1 MTPQQ
6 IALVQQSFSKVAPI
20 SEAAA
25 VLFYDRLFDVAPSV
39 RAMFPEDMTE
49 QRKKL
54 MGMLAAVVSGLSNL
68 ETILPAASALA
79 KRHVAYGA
87 KAEHYPVVGATLL
100 WTLEKGL
107 GEAWTP
113 ELATA
118 WTDAYGVLSGY
129 MISKPTARRRRP
141 PNRRCLVS
149 EPLVI
154 VGNGMA
160 AARLVDELAKTA
172 LGRYAVAV
180 IGEEPRLAYNRVLLS
195 SVLAGE
201 TGSHEI
207 ELRPA
212 DWWRHR
218 GVTVRYG
225 YRVTEIDTGRRELKI
240 AGEESMEYSKLVLA
254 TGSTPLR
261 LNVPGADL
269 AGVHTFRDTR
279 DVDLLLTLAAAKK
292 RVVVVGGGLLGLE
305 AAYGLAKAGAPV
317 TLLHLMD
324 RLMERQLDGPAADLL
339 KTLVERKGIR
349 ILLNA
354 STARIHGERHVE
366 AVELADGSR
375 IEADAVIFAAG
386 IRPNIAL
393 AKEAGIAV
401 NRGIVVNDEMQ
412 TASPDIYAL
421 GECAEH
427 RGTCYG
433 LVEPAYEQARVLAR
447 HLGGRPAA
455 YQGSVVST
463 NLKVSGVS
471 VFSAGD
477 FMGGEGSESLVLTD
491 RRRGTYKKLVIADGC
506 LTGAVLIGDTADA
519 LWYLELIRTRE
530 KIAGIRADM
539 MFGRALALPSKAA

>member
-1 MTPQQ
+1 M
-6 IALVQQSFSKVAPI
+6 
-20 SEAAA
+20 
-25 VLFYDRLFDVAPSV
+25 
-39 RAMFPEDMTE
+39 
-49 QRKKL
+49 
-54 MGMLAAVVSGLSNL
+54 
-68 ETILPAASALA
+68 
-79 KRHVAYGA
+79 
-87 KAEHYPVVGATLL
+87 
-100 WTLEKGL
+100 
-107 GEAWTP
+107 
-113 ELATA
+113 
-118 WTDAYGVLSGY
+118 
-129 MISKPTARRRRP
+129 
-141 PNRRCLVS
+141 S

-240 AGEESMEYSKLVLA
+240 EGEESMEYSKLVLA
-254 TGSTPLR
+254 VGSTPLR

-279 DVDLLLTLAAAKK
+279 DVDLLLTLAAARK

-324 RLMERQLDGPAADLL
+324 RLMERQLDASAADLL

-354 STARIHGERHVE
+354 STARIHGEGHVQ

-393 AKEAGIAV
+393 AKDAGIAV

-412 TASPDIYAL
+412 TVSPDIYAL

-447 HLGGRPAA
+447 HLAGRPAA

-477 FMGGEGSESLVLTD
+477 FMGGEGSESLVLSD
-491 RRRGTYKKLVIADGC
+491 RRRGTYKKLVISDGR
-506 LTGAVLIGDTADA
+506 LTGAVLIGDTVDA
-519 LWYLELIRTRE
+519 LWYLELIRNRD
-530 KIAGIRADM
+530 KVAAIRTDM
-539 MFGRALALPSKAA
+539 MFGRALARPSKAA

>member
-1 MTPQQ
+1 
-6 IALVQQSFSKVAPI
+6 
-20 SEAAA
+20 
-25 VLFYDRLFDVAPSV
+25 
-39 RAMFPEDMTE
+39 
-49 QRKKL
+49 
-54 MGMLAAVVSGLSNL
+54 
-68 ETILPAASALA
+68 
-79 KRHVAYGA
+79 
-87 KAEHYPVVGATLL
+87 
-100 WTLEKGL
+100 
-107 GEAWTP
+107 
-113 ELATA
+113 
-118 WTDAYGVLSGY
+118 
-129 MISKPTARRRRP
+129 
-141 PNRRCLVS
+141 VS

-160 AARLVDELAKTA
+160 AARLVDELAKTS

-225 YRVTEIDTGRRELKI
+225 YRVSEIDTGRRELKI
-240 AGEESMEYSKLVLA
+240 EGEESMEYSKLVLA
-254 TGSTPLR
+254 VGSTPLR

-269 AGVHTFRDTR
+269 SGVHTFRDTR
-279 DVDLLLTLAAAKK
+279 DVDLLLTLAAARK

-324 RLMERQLDGPAADLL
+324 RLMERQLDAPAADLL

-349 ILLNA
+349 ILLSA
-354 STARIHGERHVE
+354 STARIHGEGHVE

-393 AKEAGIAV
+393 AKDAGIAV

-447 HLGGRPAA
+447 HLAGRPAA

-477 FMGGEGSESLVLTD
+477 FMGGEGSESLVLSD
-491 RRRGTYKKLVIADGC
+491 RRRGTYKKLVISDGR
-506 LTGAVLIGDTADA
+506 LTGAVLIGDTVDA
-519 LWYLELIRTRE
+519 LWYLELIRNRD
-530 KIAGIRADM
+530 KVAAIRTDM
-539 MFGRALALPSKAA
+539 MFGRALARPSKAA

>member
-1 MTPQQ
+1 M
-6 IALVQQSFSKVAPI
+6 
-20 SEAAA
+20 
-25 VLFYDRLFDVAPSV
+25 
-39 RAMFPEDMTE
+39 
-49 QRKKL
+49 
-54 MGMLAAVVSGLSNL
+54 
-68 ETILPAASALA
+68 
-79 KRHVAYGA
+79 
-87 KAEHYPVVGATLL
+87 
-100 WTLEKGL
+100 
-107 GEAWTP
+107 
-113 ELATA
+113 
-118 WTDAYGVLSGY
+118 
-129 MISKPTARRRRP
+129 
-141 PNRRCLVS
+141 S

-324 RLMERQLDGPAADLL
+324 RLMERQLDAPAADLL

-349 ILLNA
+349 VLLNA
-354 STARIHGERHVE
+354 STKCIHGDGQVE

-386 IRPNIAL
+386 IKPNVAL

-401 NRGIVVNDEMQ
+401 NRGVVVNDVMQ
-412 TASPDIYAL
+412 TSSSDIFAL

-447 HLGGRPAA
+447 HLAGRPAA

-477 FMGGEGSESLVLTD
+477 FMGGEGSESLVLSD
-491 RRRGTYKKLVIADGC
+491 RRRGTYKKLVIADGR
-506 LTGAVLIGDTADA
+506 LTGAVLIGDTVDA
-519 LWYLELIRTRE
+519 LWYLELIRNRD
-530 KIAGIRADM
+530 KVAAIRTDM
-539 MFGRALALPSKAA
+539 MFGRALVQPSKAA

>member
-1 MTPQQ
+1 
-6 IALVQQSFSKVAPI
+6 
-20 SEAAA
+20 
-25 VLFYDRLFDVAPSV
+25 
-39 RAMFPEDMTE
+39 
-49 QRKKL
+49 
-54 MGMLAAVVSGLSNL
+54 
-68 ETILPAASALA
+68 
-79 KRHVAYGA
+79 
-87 KAEHYPVVGATLL
+87 
-100 WTLEKGL
+100 
-107 GEAWTP
+107 
-113 ELATA
+113 
-118 WTDAYGVLSGY
+118 
-129 MISKPTARRRRP
+129 
-141 PNRRCLVS
+141 VS

-180 IGEEPRLAYNRVLLS
+180 IGDEPRLAYNRVLLS

-225 YRVTEIDTGRRELKI
+225 YRVTEIDVGRRELKI

-292 RVVVVGGGLLGLE
+292 RVVVIGGGLLGLE

-324 RLMERQLDGPAADLL
+324 RLMERQLDAPAADLL
-339 KTLVERKGIR
+339 KMLVERKGIR

-354 STARIHGERHVE
+354 STKCIHGDGHVQ

-386 IRPNIAL
+386 IKPNVAL

-401 NRGIVVNDEMQ
+401 NRGVVVNDVMQ
-412 TASPDIYAL
+412 TSSSDIFAL

-447 HLGGRPAA
+447 HLAGRPAA

-477 FMGGEGSESLVLTD
+477 FMGGEGSESLVLSD
-491 RRRGTYKKLVIADGC
+491 RRRGTYKKLVIADGR
-506 LTGAVLIGDTADA
+506 LTGAVLIGDTVDA
-519 LWYLELIRTRE
+519 LWYLELIRNRD
-530 KIAGIRADM
+530 KVAAIRTDM

>member
-1 MTPQQ
+1 M
-6 IALVQQSFSKVAPI
+6 
-20 SEAAA
+20 
-25 VLFYDRLFDVAPSV
+25 
-39 RAMFPEDMTE
+39 
-49 QRKKL
+49 
-54 MGMLAAVVSGLSNL
+54 
-68 ETILPAASALA
+68 
-79 KRHVAYGA
+79 
-87 KAEHYPVVGATLL
+87 
-100 WTLEKGL
+100 
-107 GEAWTP
+107 
-113 ELATA
+113 
-118 WTDAYGVLSGY
+118 
-129 MISKPTARRRRP
+129 
-141 PNRRCLVS
+141 S

-212 DWWRHR
+212 DWWRQR

-225 YRVTEIDTGRRELKI
+225 YRVTEIDVGRRELKI

-269 AGVHTFRDTR
+269 TGVHTFRDSR

-324 RLMERQLDGPAADLL
+324 RLMERQLDLPAAELL
-339 KTLVERKGIR
+339 KTLVERKGINVV
-349 ILLNA
+349 LNA
-354 STARIHGERHVE
+354 STKCIHGDGHVE

-375 IEADAVIFAAG
+375 IEADAAIVAAG
-386 IRPNIAL
+386 IRPNVAI
-393 AKEAGIAV
+393 AKEAGLAV
-401 NRGIVVNDEMQ
+401 NRGIVVNDCLQ
-412 TASPDIYAL
+412 TSESDIFAL

-427 RGTCYG
+427 RGTAYG

-447 HLGGRPAA
+447 HLAGKSAT

-477 FMGGEGSESLVLTD
+477 FVGGEGSESLVLSD
-491 RRRGTYKKLVIADGC
+491 RRRGTYKKLVIADGR
-506 LTGAVLIGDTADA
+506 LTGAVLIGDTVDA
-519 LWYLELIRTRE
+519 LWYLELIRNRE
-530 KIAGIRADM
+530 KVAAIRTDM
-539 MFGRALALPSKAA
+539 MFGRALALPPKAA